1 MALKTKR
8 AIVSLISLS
17 LLINI
22 VLGIYTAQLKRNYD
36 AKIKMYSDEIQDLN
50 GDVDHYKN
58 EYQKYFELSE
68 ELENQ
73 LGVYYDR

>member
-8 AIVSLISLS
+8 AIASLISLS

-22 VLGIYTAQLKRNYD
+22 VLGIYTAQLKRNYN
-36 AKIKMYSDEIQDLN
+36 AKIKAYSNEINELN
-50 GDVDHYKN
+50 GDVDYYKDQ
-58 EYQKYFELSE
+58 YKRYLELSE

-73 LGVYYDR
+73 LGVYYDH

>member
-22 VLGIYTAQLKRNYD
+22 VLGIYAVQLKRNYD
-36 AKIKMYSDEIQDLN
+36 AKIKMYSDEIQDLS
-50 GDVDHYKN
+50 GDVDYYKDQ
-58 EYQKYFELSE
+58 YKRYLELSE
-68 ELENQ
+68 ELQNQ
-73 LGVYYDR
+73 LGVYCDR